1 MVSIKIARED
11 LKMTKLHAVYK
22 KFTSNITI
30 ARLKV
35 KRVKKKY
42 CGNVNQKKVEVAL
55 LTLYNVDFGT
65 KKTT

>member
-1 MVSIKIARED
+1 
-11 LKMTKLHAVYK
+11 MTKLHAVYK

-35 KRVKKKY
+35 KRVKKIY